1 MKSFLRHSA
10 TALAVTAALAAGTTF
25 AKDKLET
32 EKDKVSYMVGM
43 DVARSLT
50 PIQDELDPAVLAQA
64 IQTVLTG
71 GKPLMTDEEGEAVR
85 AAFMQKLQQKQAAEQ
100 QAQAEKNLR
109 ESEAFLASNKNK
121 PGVQTTASGLQ
132 YQVIRQ
138 GNGPKPAATDTVR
151 VHYAGTLL
159 DGTKFDSSYD
169 RGQPAQFALNQVI
182 PGWTEGV
189 QLMSVGAKYKFWIP
203 GNLAYGDRGT
213 PGPIGP
219 NQTLVF
225 EVELLEVVK

>member
-1 MKSFLRHSA
+1 MKSFLRHTAS
-10 TALAVTAALAAGTTF
+10 ALAIAAALTAGSAS

-43 DVARSLT
+43 DVAKSLT
-50 PIQDELDPAVLAQA
+50 TIKDELDSDVVAQA
-64 IQTVLTG
+64 IKTVLSG
-71 GKPLMTDEEGEAVR
+71 GQPLMNEADAEATR
-85 AAFMQKLQQKQAAEQ
+85 TAFMQKLQAKQAAEQ
-100 QAQAEKNLR
+100 TAMAENNKQAGET
-109 ESEAFLASNKNK
+109 FLAQNKTK
-121 PGVQTTASGLQ
+121 AGVQMTTSGLQ
-132 YQVIRQ
+132 YQVLRQ
-138 GNGPKPAATDTVR
+138 GNGPKPTATDTVK

-169 RGQPAQFALNQVI
+169 RGQPAQFVLNQVV

-189 QLMSVGAKYKFWIP
+189 QLMPTGSKYKFWIP
-203 GNLAYGDRGT
+203 SELAYGERG

-219 NQTLVF
+219 NATLVF

>member
-1 MKSFLRHSA
+1 MNPMMRHTA
-10 TALAVTAALAAGTTF
+10 TALAMAAALAAGSAS

-32 EKDKVSYMVGM
+32 EKDKVSYMVGL

-50 PIQDELDPAVLAQA
+50 PIKDELDPAVLAQA
-64 IQTVLTG
+64 IQTVLSG
-71 GKPLMTDEEGEAVR
+71 GQSLMTDEEGEAVR
-85 AAFMQKLQQKQAAEQ
+85 AAFMQKLQQKQASQ
-100 QAQAEKNLR
+100 QKEQAEKNQR
-109 ESEAFLASNKNK
+109 EGEAFLAGNKSK

-132 YQVIRQ
+132 YQVLRQ

-182 PGWTEGV
+182 PGWTEGL
-189 QLMSVGAKYKFWIP
+189 QLMPVGSKYKLWIP
-203 GNLAYGDRGT
+203 GSLGYGERGT